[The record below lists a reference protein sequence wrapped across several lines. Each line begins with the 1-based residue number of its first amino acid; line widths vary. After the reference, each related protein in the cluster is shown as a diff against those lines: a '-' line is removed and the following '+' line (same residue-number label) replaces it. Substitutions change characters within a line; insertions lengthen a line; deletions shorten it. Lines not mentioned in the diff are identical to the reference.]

1 MRACPAEVVWFSN
14 TISERKL
21 RNTLVLEISD
31 HSPGYTGKIGIL
43 GDIVKCTGQICS
55 RTQLCSVLQLS
66 TPAEFSMS
74 KKSIPPQLTNPPC
87 LIRRFR
93 I

>member
-21 RNTLVLEISD
+21 RNTLVLEISG

-43 GDIVKCTGQICS
+43 GDIVKCKGQICS
-55 RTQLCSVLQLS
+55 SG
-66 TPAEFSMS
+66 TPAEFGIS
-74 KKSIPPQLTNPPC
+74 KKSIPLQLTNPPC